1 MIGQSGN
8 GVGGAGL
15 VLSNVSGDLSFVD
28 LNVVAD
34 SGSALF
40 LAGTGAIPVDAGPG
54 TRLTASRADL
64 HATVPGLRCR

>member
-8 GVGGAGL
+8 GVGGVGL

-34 SGSALF
+34 NGAALF
-40 LAGTGAIPVDAGPG
+40 VDGTGPINVGAGTG
-54 TRLTASRADL
+54 TRLTAGGADL
-64 HATVPGLRCR
+64 HATAGRRCR